1 MEINKQLEHN
11 RPGLVSPRYFF
22 FFLILI
28 AIDLILVLVVWLKL
42 LWTVEIF
49 QELDRRFHT

>member
-11 RPGLVSPRYFF
+11 RPGLVSPRYF